1 MHKRTETKYVVVHC
15 ADTPPEMD
23 VDAKE
28 IKRWHVEERKFSDI
42 GYHYIIKRDGTLE
55 PGRSVELQGA
65 HALAVNASSVGCCL
79 VGRGD
84 NFTKDQYLSLHNI
97 IQTLM
102 DMYPGV
108 EVIGHSDVEP
118 KKPYCPGFNVK
129 QWMKKEFSGFN
140 VKQWM
145 REKFCG

>member
-23 VDAKE
+23 GDAKE
-28 IKRWHVEERKFSDI
+28 IRRWHVEERGWEDI

-55 PGRSVELQGA
+55 LGRNIELQGA
-65 HALAVNASSVGCCL
+65 HAVAVNSNSVGISL

-84 NFTKDQYLSLHNI
+84 NFLEDQYFTLHNI

-102 DMYPGV
+102 DTYPGV

-129 QWMKKEFSGFN
+129 QWMKEEFYG
-140 VKQWM
+140 
-145 REKFCG
+145 

>member
-28 IKRWHVEERKFSDI
+28 IRRWHVEERGWEDI

-55 PGRSVELQGA
+55 LGRNIELQGA
-65 HALAVNASSVGCCL
+65 HAEAVKSNSVGISL
-79 VGRGD
+79 DGRGD
-84 NFTKDQYLSLHNI
+84 NFLEDQYFTLHNI

-102 DMYPGV
+102 DTYPGV

-129 QWMKKEFSGFN
+129 QWMKEEFYG
-140 VKQWM
+140 
-145 REKFCG
+145 